1 MLSNKLKELLFD
13 YFFLIAALVITSL
26 FIKKLVADSSWLVL
40 NIGLWIFIMIGTGLI
55 MYDKYL
61 LFILEII
68 IGIIL
73 AISFLIYKNNDI
85 SELISNSASNNI
97 STEMAADP
105 GSFHIIYGLLVLITI
120 ITIGAYFLINKLNF
134 KTNVAEADKGLQG
147 ERGREGPS
155 GDPSIPL
162 DSPSNIAYENLRVMA
177 NDYFVKRKKQI
188 MMTWDYN
195 NRKQYYKEE
204 MPLVFDFDEREL
216 QLRNISFYEI
226 LKRICYSNQFKYRLN
241 LHREKI
247 FDNKKKSV
255 ELSSNDELEFEYKTN
270 IDYIALEILLSE
282 LEPSVYSAID
292 QICPN
297 DLVFV
302 QEDGTNDKHFLGIQ
316 FLDEDI
322 NYDHKF
328 YDRVIQGSLAY
339 NDNIWDW
346 GKKECN

>member
-1 MLSNKLKELLFD
+1 
-13 YFFLIAALVITSL
+13 
-26 FIKKLVADSSWLVL
+26 
-40 NIGLWIFIMIGTGLI
+40 
-55 MYDKYL
+55 
-61 LFILEII
+61 ILEII

-73 AISFLIYKNNDI
+73 AISFLVYKNNNI

-97 STEMAADP
+97 SMEMAADP
-105 GSFHIIYGLLVLITI
+105 SSFNIIYGLLVLITI
-120 ITIGAYFLINKLNF
+120 ITILAYFLINKLNF

-147 ERGREGPS
+147 ERGREGQS

-162 DSPSNIAYENLRVMA
+162 DSPSNIVYENLRVMA
-177 NDYFVKRKKQI
+177 NDYYIKRKNQI

-226 LKRICYSNQFKYRLN
+226 LKRICYSNQFKYRLK
-241 LHREKI
+241 LQREKI
-247 FDNKKKSV
+247 FDDKKKSV
-255 ELSSNDELEFEYKTN
+255 ELSSTDELEFEYKTN

-282 LEPSVYSAID
+282 LEPAVYSAID

-302 QEDGTNDKHFLGIQ
+302 QDDGT
-316 FLDEDI
+316 
-322 NYDHKF
+322 
-328 YDRVIQGSLAY
+328 
-339 NDNIWDW
+339 
-346 GKKECN
+346 